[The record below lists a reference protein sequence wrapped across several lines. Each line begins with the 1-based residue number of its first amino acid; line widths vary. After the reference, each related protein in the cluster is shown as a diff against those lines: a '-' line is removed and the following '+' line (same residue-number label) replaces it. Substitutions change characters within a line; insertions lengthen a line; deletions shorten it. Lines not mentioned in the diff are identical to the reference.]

1 MHDGGSSRNGAVSF
15 RGPQEGNRS
24 REAREMG
31 RREVGMVKIGPGGTL
46 VVAFSVAL
54 LALAFFLA
62 IPANAQDDSRATDAV
77 GEPARVT
84 ESTTDV
90 DEIVDRIVVA
100 VGDCRVDSDASVVV
114 KDDDGTR
121 VRLTNDGNA
130 AITADADVV
139 TIVGTGA
146 GGNLEGV
153 APSGGTDPQFGT
165 EGETVVGEVES
176 STGIRCEDGTA
187 NNPNNPSQDQYRDDD
202 LNCDDF
208 DSQVAAQANLDSDP
222 DDPNNLDADD
232 DGEACEDFPYGQ
244 VIDDG
249 DDEDLPET
257 GGPPLTL
264 FAGLSLLAALAL
276 LARSLTGRGA

>member
-1 MHDGGSSRNGAVSF
+1 VR
-15 RGPQEGNRS
+15 
-24 REAREMG
+24 
-31 RREVGMVKIGPGGTL
+31 MVKIGSGGTL
-46 VVAFSVAL
+46 VAAFSVTL
-54 LALAFFLA
+54 LALVLLLA
-62 IPANAQDDSRATDAV
+62 VPAKAQDTSRTTDPA
-77 GEPARVT
+77 GESARIT
-84 ESTTDV
+84 ESTTDD
-90 DEIVDRIVVA
+90 DEIVDRIIVA
-100 VGDCRVDSDASVVV
+100 VGDCRVNADASVVV
-114 KDDDGTR
+114 EDDDGTR
-121 VRLTNDGNA
+121 VTLTNGGNA
-130 AITADADVV
+130 NITADADAL
-139 TIVGTGA
+139 TIVGTGDD
-146 GGNLEGV
+146 GNLEDL
-153 APSGGTDPQFGT
+153 APSGGDQQFGT
-165 EGETVVGEVES
+165 EGETVVGEVRS

-264 FAGLSLLAALAL
+264 FAGLCLLAALAL